1 MSRIADHSID
11 EVREAVDM
19 LDLVGTATQVK
30 RSGATYMATCPFH
43 QEKSASFS
51 IDPAKKLYHCFG
63 CQRGGDHVKFVQE
76 LQNLDFVG
84 AIEWLADRY
93 GVTLEYE
100 QSSPADARRRDE
112 RKRLFALLDSA
123 AAYYGRYLWDSKE
136 AAAARDYLTGRGIS
150 EEVAKEFRVGYSPA
164 AWDRLCKAA
173 AGKGFTPAELER
185 AGLAVKGRRGPV
197 DRFRERL
204 MFPLADARGQVR
216 GFGARQLPDGEQ
228 PKYKNSPEGPLFSK
242 SSILYGLDK
251 ARAAIAREGRAVVV
265 EGYTDV
271 LALHQAGITAAV
283 ASMGTALT
291 ARQVA
296 ELRALCSTLLLA
308 FDADAAGQAA
318 SVRGIELAL
327 EQGLEVRLVRL
338 DEGRDP
344 ADIAAADPA
353 AFELAL
359 REAQGFLA
367 FRVERLLD
375 SGESRERIYTRVQQ
389 LLSAAPPGVERSEQ
403 VQAVTDRLGLTADA
417 AAALTAPAAARV
429 TTGGGRRVRMSA
441 REMDER
447 LFVGMCF
454 ALGAQADTFLTDLDV
469 ADFSQASLWEAA
481 THARREAAG
490 DATPEEA
497 HSWAPLKAELNAL
510 AAREGPSPRVL
521 EELYWKIRL
530 HSVAAELKKLG
541 DSADLGLRQQQRLQ
555 ELQQLR
561 LSFLERLEDVRAQ
574 APER

>member
-1 MSRIADHSID
+1 MSRISDRSID

-19 LDLVGTATQVK
+19 LDLVGTTTQVK
-30 RSGATYMATCPFH
+30 RTGTSYMGRCPFH
-43 QEKSASFS
+43 EEKSASFS
-51 IDPAKKLYHCFG
+51 VDPVKKLYHCFG

-76 LQNLDFVG
+76 TQSLDFVG
-84 AIEWLADRY
+84 AIEWLADRF

-112 RKRLFALLDSA
+112 RRRLFALLDSA
-123 AAYYGRYLWDSKE
+123 AAYYSRYLWDSKE
-136 AAAARDYLTGRGIS
+136 AAAARAYLAERGIS
-150 EEVAKEFRVGYSPA
+150 EETAQTYRVGYSPA
-164 AWDRLCKAA
+164 AWDRLCAAA
-173 AGKGFTPAELER
+173 AGKGFTPLELER

-216 GFGARQLPDGEQ
+216 GFGARQMPGGEQ

-242 SSILYGLDK
+242 SSILYGLDH
-251 ARAAIAREGRAVVV
+251 ARASIAREGRAVVV

-271 LALHQAGITAAV
+271 LVLHQAGITACV

-291 ARQVA
+291 ARQVS
-296 ELRALCSTLLLA
+296 ELRSLCSTLLLA

-338 DEGRDP
+338 EAGRDP

-353 AFELAL
+353 AFLRAL
-359 REAQGFLA
+359 DQAQGFLA
-367 FRVERLLD
+367 FRVERVLE
-375 SGESRERIYTRVQQ
+375 SGQSRERTYRAVQE
-389 LLSAAPPGVERSEQ
+389 LLAAAPGGVERSEQ
-403 VQAVTDRLGLTADA
+403 VQVVTDRLGLTDDL
-417 AAALTAPAAARV
+417 AAALTVPAAARV
-429 TTGGGRRVRMSA
+429 ADGTGRRVRRSA

-447 LFVGMCF
+447 LFVGMCI

-497 HSWAPLKAELNAL
+497 HTWAPLKAELNAL
-510 AAREGPSPRVL
+510 ATREGPSTRIL

-541 DSADLGLRQQQRLQ
+541 GSADLGLRQQQRLQ

>member
-1 MSRIADHSID
+1 VSRISDASID
-11 EVREAVDM
+11 AVRDAVDM
-19 LDLVGTATQVK
+19 LDLVGTATQLK
-30 RSGATYMATCPFH
+30 RSGTSYMGTCPFH
-43 QEKSASFS
+43 QEKSPSFS
-51 IDPAKKLYHCFG
+51 VDPAKKLYHCFG

-76 LQNLDFVG
+76 TQNLDFLG
-84 AIEWLADRY
+84 AIEWLAERY
-93 GVTLEYE
+93 GVTLDYE
-100 QSSPADARRRDE
+100 QTSPADARRRDE
-112 RKRLFALLDSA
+112 RRRLFALLDNA
-123 AAYYGRYLWDSKE
+123 AGYYSRYLWDSKE
-136 AAAARDYLTGRGIS
+136 AAAARAYLDQRGIPQ
-150 EEVAKEFRVGYSPA
+150 EVAQAFRVGYSPA

-173 AGKGFTPAELER
+173 AGKGFTPVELER
-185 AGLAVKGRRGPV
+185 AGLAVRGRRGPV
-197 DRFRERL
+197 DRFRDRL

-216 GFGARQLPDGEQ
+216 GFGARQLPGGEQ

-242 SSILYGLDK
+242 SAILYGLDM
-251 ARAAIAREGRAVVV
+251 ARASIAREGRAVVV

-271 LALHQAGITAAV
+271 LALHQAGITACV

-291 ARQVA
+291 ARQVS
-296 ELRALCSTLLLA
+296 ELRSLCSTLLLA

-338 DEGRDP
+338 DDGRDP
-344 ADIAAADPA
+344 ADIAGADPQ
-353 AFELAL
+353 AFLRAL
-359 REAQGFLA
+359 ESAQGFLA
-367 FRVERLLD
+367 FRVQRVLESD
-375 SGESRERIYTRVQQ
+375 ESRERMYTRVQQ
-389 LLSAAPPGVERSEQ
+389 LLSAAPPGVERDEQ
-403 VQAVTDRLGLTADA
+403 VRVVQDRLGLTADA

-429 TTGGGRRVRMSA
+429 TGGGGRRVRMSA

-497 HSWAPLKAELNAL
+497 YSWAPLKAELNAL

-541 DSADLGLRQQQRLQ
+541 DSAELGMRQQQRLQ